1 MSQKKPQNPNFS
13 IGSDN
18 SFRQLVQDMDEKTI
32 NVLPVSAKGLMGIQS
47 KNARIP
53 NLQFG
58 GGTTKRG
65 QNQAETFEFDVPE
78 ELTEAQDT
86 QDKNSYADKG
96 QEAEMRPFRELK
108 PFREDSIAA
117 QEATA
122 AKRLAGLAA
131 PGTQVLSHLEL
142 GPLIMAEYPN
152 TVLTRDDYGKRL

>member
-13 IGSDN
+13 VGSDN

-47 KNARIP
+47 KNVGIP

-78 ELTEAQDT
+78 ELAET
-86 QDKNSYADKG
+86 QEKNFYADKG

-131 PGTQVLSHLEL
+131 PGTQVMAHLES
-142 GPLIMAEYPN
+142 GPLTMVEYPS

>member
-32 NVLPVSAKGLMGIQS
+32 NVLPVAAKGLMGIQS

-65 QNQAETFEFDVPE
+65 QDQAETFEFDVPE
-78 ELTEAQDT
+78 QLAEAQE
-86 QDKNSYADKG
+86 KNFYVDKG

-122 AKRLAGLAA
+122 AKRLAGMAA
-131 PGTQVLSHLEL
+131 PGTQVMSHLES
-142 GPLIMAEYPN
+142 GPLAMVEYPS
-152 TVLTRDDYGKRL
+152 TVLTREDYGKRL